1 MTFQPTPTV
10 IHPDRPLPT
19 PVSRDAPVD
28 DFVAMMEA
36 SGASTDFLSSL
47 RRDGSAPELVTTDGP
62 GRIPATGPFH
72 DAVDQAMSNRSRFM
86 TLTHAATKSRT
97 NFFPASSLA

>member
-1 MTFQPTPTV
+1 MTVQPTPTV

-47 RRDGSAPELVTTDGP
+47 RRDW
-62 GRIPATGPFH
+62 
-72 DAVDQAMSNRSRFM
+72 
-86 TLTHAATKSRT
+86 
-97 NFFPASSLA
+97 